1 MTAEHD
7 ALAFAAR
14 HINASAR
21 DQITEEALLHALV
34 SDSISTGLGHHLR
47 AFFDETDVETFSDLA
62 RSGLVSY
69 AQLAAGARR
78 FLPNEHDTRRWL
90 DERA

>member
-1 MTAEHD
+1 MSAQHD

-21 DQITEEALLHALV
+21 EPVGEEALLAALL
-34 SDSISTGLGHHLR
+34 SDNVPAGLRHHLR
-47 AFFDETDVETFSDLA
+47 AFFDETDVETLSDLA

-69 AQLAAGARR
+69 ARLAAGARR
-78 FLPNEHDTRRWL
+78 FLPDDHDTRHWL

>member
-1 MTAEHD
+1 MRVESA
-7 ALAFAAR
+7 ALALAAR

-21 DQITEEALLHALV
+21 EPISEDALLAALL
-34 SDSISTGLGHHLR
+34 SDGVPVGAVHHLR
-47 AFFDETDVETFSDLA
+47 AFFDETEVETLGDLA

-69 AQLAAGARR
+69 AKLAAGARR
-78 FLPNEHDTRRWL
+78 VLPDDHDTRHWL